1 MEESLLSSDDRSA
14 EHGNKAHL
22 SVRDFHDLARSEPVR
37 SPRSPLLSDEEQ
49 EYASSTQASKGPSE
63 NLLNPL
69 VEEIISPASE
79 KTEVHRFNQILQ
91 DTWALEMASCGLA
104 VLSLFAIIVLL
115 ALHQNEPLPNWP
127 QLITINSLLSVFSTL
142 LKIGL
147 ALPLSQGE
155 CPEHSF
161 QTSRC

>member
-1 MEESLLSSDDRSA
+1 MEESLPSGDDRSA
-14 EHGNKAHL
+14 EHCNKAHL
-22 SVRDFHDLARSEPVR
+22 SVHDSHDLSRTEFTR
-37 SPRSPLLSDEEQ
+37 SPRSPLLCDEEQ
-49 EYASSTQASKGPSE
+49 EYAKFIQASKGPSE
-63 NLLNPL
+63 NLLQPL

-79 KTEVHRFNQILQ
+79 NTEVHRLTQILQ
-91 DTWALEMASCGLA
+91 DTWALEMVSCGLA

-127 QLITINSLLSVFSTL
+127 QLITINSLLSIFSTL
-142 LKIGL
+142 LRIGL

-161 QTSRC
+161 QTSHR